1 MFIQKCVSQDLF
13 GGKDST
19 SMHMKMPEPF
29 DRISQRGHA
38 KIMTHPLVHVY
49 SPQVNQA
56 ILHN

>member
-1 MFIQKCVSQDLF
+1 MFIQKCVSQDLS

-38 KIMTHPLVHVY
+38 KIMTYPLVHAY
-49 SPQVNQA
+49 SYLINQA